1 MKDCELCDQL
11 VPDRDYQEHKRRCYE
26 QLRATV
32 SNDTQTTYE
41 RTNDASQLQPA
52 LLEYD
57 QWEDNTEYDYGDLDQ
72 TSQDGQSDNK
82 ENFNEN
88 HFEYIPSD
96 ASDDES
102 ILSEDEHFE
111 TYFNNTDTIDHGD
124 ASYLQEVSDQQGQIQ
139 RSVSSSDRRVFKIV
153 KPIASLTRA
162 LKQSVKLYKIIKSN
176 NITRKAHRELV
187 KFFNDLLGES
197 NLGMYFY
204 DLEYQFFCLCDC
216 NLE

>member
-11 VPDRDYQEHKRRCYE
+11 VPDRDYREHKRRCYE

-72 TSQDGQSDNK
+72 TSQDG
-82 ENFNEN
+82 
-88 HFEYIPSD
+88 YD

-124 ASYLQEVSDQQGQIQ
+124 ASYL
-139 RSVSSSDRRVFKIV
+139 
-153 KPIASLTRA
+153 
-162 LKQSVKLYKIIKSN
+162 
-176 NITRKAHRELV
+176 
-187 KFFNDLLGES
+187 
-197 NLGMYFY
+197 
-204 DLEYQFFCLCDC
+204 
-216 NLE
+216 